1 MKVSFF
7 TLGCKVNTFE
17 TQFLREEFIKHGYE
31 VTEGEKS
38 DVFLVNSC
46 TVTHIADRKARGIV
60 RHLRRENPQAVIIL
74 TGCMPQINKEDAF
87 NLKEADI
94 VLGNGE
100 KDRLF
105 YYLDEFLKKRERIF
119 AVGDIFKVKTIA
131 SMSCHDFDESF
142 QRAYLKIE
150 DGCDNFCTYCAIG
163 FARGPV
169 RSEKIDDIIKDADAF
184 IERGYKEL
192 VLTGINL
199 SRYGFDLGLRPYH
212 AVKAVCQREGDFR
225 VRLGSVEPNLMDM
238 RDFEEMKGLNKL
250 CPHFHLAL
258 QSGSDNTLKRMGRR
272 YTLKEYMGFVEYI
285 FKNFDNPS
293 ITTDIIVGFPGET
306 DEEFKETC
314 SFVKELPLLKANIFQ
329 YSPRRG
335 TKAAGMK
342 EQVPPQIKKERNII
356 LSDIAEQRRREF
368 LNLQVGRCAR
378 VLGERTGTGYTDN
391 YINLSFKEERP
402 RSGSFSDCI
411 LKGITPDGMNAKLI

>member
-17 TQFLREEFIKHGYE
+17 TQYLREEFLKRGYE
-31 VTEGEKS
+31 VVSGEKA
-38 DVFLVNSC
+38 DIFLVNSC
-46 TVTHIADRKARGIV
+46 TVTHIADRKSRGIV
-60 RHLRRENPQAVIIL
+60 RHLRRENPESVIIL
-74 TGCMPQINKEDAF
+74 TGCMPQVNKSDAL
-87 NLKEADI
+87 NLTEADI
-94 VLGNGE
+94 VVGNGE

-105 YYLDEFLKKRERIF
+105 DYLEQFLKNRERLF
-119 AVGDIFKVKTIA
+119 EVGDIFKVKSIA
-131 SMSCHDFDESF
+131 PMKCRSFDESF

-150 DGCDNFCTYCAIG
+150 DGCDNFCAYCAIG

-169 RSEKIDDIIKDADAF
+169 RSEGIEDIIKDADAF

-199 SRYGFDLGLRPYH
+199 SRYGFDIGLRPYH
-212 AVKAVCQREGDFR
+212 AIKAVCQREGDFR

-238 RDFEEMKGLNKL
+238 RDFDEMRGLKKL

-258 QSGSDNTLKRMGRR
+258 QSGSDKTLRRMGRR
-272 YTLKEYMGFVEYI
+272 YTTGEYMGFVEYI
-285 FKNFDNPS
+285 FKNFENPS

-314 SFVKELPLLKANIFQ
+314 SFVSSLPLLKANIFQ
-329 YSPRRG
+329 YSPRSK

-342 EQVPPQIKKERNII
+342 EQVTPQIKKERNQI
-356 LSDIAEQRRREF
+356 LSQLAEKRRREF
-368 LNLQVGRCAR
+368 LNLQIGKKAR

-391 YINLSFKEERP
+391 YISLCFDEKKP
-402 RSGSFSDCI
+402 PVDKFSQCI
-411 LKGITPDGMNAKLI
+411 LEEITFDGMKAKLI